1 MKPGRC
7 AKAGAADPVVV
18 VAEVA
23 AVGRVA
29 GVAAEAEAK
38 VDTAEAAVVVVG
50 AAAITR

>member
-1 MKPGRC
+1 
-7 AKAGAADPVVV
+7 
-18 VAEVA
+18 VA
-23 AVGRVA
+23 AVDLVA